1 MLQHFT
7 ITFRLAA
14 TVAATAGMLAL
25 GSIADAQTPPTIE
38 IADRAPSNYTVQKG
52 DTLWGISGKFLKEP
66 WRWPEVWRMNKEQ
79 IKNPHLIYPGD
90 VVRLEYVDGQPQLML
105 SRDTARETIVLS
117 PTTRVTALTV
127 DAIPSISPNDIE
139 AYLTRPLV
147 TGPSGLYDSAE
158 ILRGRTDERVVRG
171 TGDVVYVLGIDPK
184 LGDYWYIYRPAG
196 AIINI
201 PGTEVLGYESKFLG
215 TARVEKFGEL
225 ATVRIESST
234 EEIIV
239 GDRMIPA
246 PRETLLYYVPH
257 APDKPLNARILR
269 VPYGSIETGPGGV
282 VTLDQGLADGVEVGH
297 VLAIYRVIP
306 AIADPRPQRQ
316 QTVILRF
323 LDNTTV
329 FTPREWI
336 SPADERTGLLFV
348 FRAFERVSYAV
359 VLNSTDAVRTGD
371 YARKP

>member
-1 MLQHFT
+1 M
-7 ITFRLAA
+7 
-14 TVAATAGMLAL
+14 
-25 GSIADAQTPPTIE
+25 
-38 IADRAPSNYTVQKG
+38 
-52 DTLWGISGKFLKEP
+52 
-66 WRWPEVWRMNKEQ
+66 
-79 IKNPHLIYPGD
+79 
-90 VVRLEYVDGQPQLML
+90 
-105 SRDTARETIVLS
+105 
-117 PTTRVTALTV
+117 
-127 DAIPSISPNDIE
+127 
-139 AYLTRPLV
+139 
-147 TGPSGLYDSAE
+147 
-158 ILRGRTDERVVRG
+158 RGRTDERVVRG

>member
-1 MLQHFT
+1 
-7 ITFRLAA
+7 
-14 TVAATAGMLAL
+14 MLAL
-25 GSIADAQTPPTIE
+25 GSIAQAQTTKPLE
-38 IADRAPSNYTVQKG
+38 VADRAPSSYTVQKG
-52 DTLWGISGKFLKEP
+52 DTLWGISARFLKEP
-66 WRWPEVWRMNKEQ
+66 WRWPDVWRMNKEQ
-79 IKNPHLIYPGD
+79 IRNPHLIYPGD

-105 SRDTARETIVLS
+105 SRDQVRETVQLS
-117 PTTRVTALTV
+117 PTTRVSSLSL
-127 DAIPSISPNDIE
+127 DAIPSIPPNDIE
-139 AYLTRPLV
+139 PYLTRPLV

-171 TGDVVYVLGIDPK
+171 TGDIVYVLGIDPNM
-184 LGDYWYIYRPAG
+184 GDYWYIYRPAG

>member
-7 ITFRLAA
+7 ITFRRAA

-25 GSIADAQTPPTIE
+25 GSIADAQTPPKIE
-38 IADRAPSNYTVQKG
+38 IADRAPSSYTVQKG

-117 PTTRVTALTV
+117 PTARVTALTV

-196 AIINI
+196 AIVNI

-215 TARVEKFGEL
+215 TARVEKFGDL

-269 VPYGSIETGPGGV
+269 VPFGSIETGPGGI

-359 VLNSTDAVRTGD
+359 VLNSTDVVRTGD

>member
-7 ITFRLAA
+7 IAFRLAA

-25 GSIADAQTPPTIE
+25 ASIANAQTPPKIE
-38 IADRAPSNYTVQKG
+38 IADRAPSSYTVQKG

-105 SRDTARETIVLS
+105 SRDTARETVVLS
-117 PTTRVTALTV
+117 PTARVTSLTV

-158 ILRGRTDERVVRG
+158 ILRGRTEERVVRG